1 MFDQFIFKKILKRLD
16 KLKFG
21 SLKIE
26 TPDHKIYEFK
36 GEIEGHAA
44 NIVIKDWSVLGNLMA
59 KGDIGFAED
68 YSAGH
73 WETNDLISL
82 LTVSIQNRPIL
93 DPFFNADYMHRFFY
107 HLSYLFK
114 RNSLQGSRKNIMA
127 HYDLGND
134 FYKLWLD
141 ETMTYSSA
149 LFEDMNNLPD
159 EPLAIAQNRKY
170 NRIIDK
176 LDSTSGSILEI
187 GCGWGGFADQAYTR
201 NKDYQIKGIT
211 LSDEQHLFATQRLKN
226 NASIVLEDYRHQE
239 GKYDHIVSIEM
250 FEAVGEKY
258 WSTYFNKMR
267 GLLREGGKAVV
278 QTITIEDKSFDRYKN
293 DTDFLRTYIFPGGM
307 LPSPSRFNIEVKKAG
322 LQAVKSFEFGQD
334 YAHTL
339 AVWLKNFDGVTHKI
353 KEMGFEDDFIRLWR
367 FYLAGCSAAFKTGY
381 TNVRQV
387 EICHA

>member
-21 SLKIE
+21 SLRVQ
-26 TPDHKIYEFK
+26 TPDNKIYEFQ
-36 GEIEGHAA
+36 GEIPGHAA
-44 NIVIKDWSVLGNLMA
+44 DIVIKDWRVLGNLMA

-68 YSAGH
+68 YSAGY
-73 WETNDLISL
+73 WETSDLISL

-107 HLSYLFK
+107 HLSYFFK
-114 RNSLQGSRKNIMA
+114 RNSVQGSRKNIMA

-149 LFEDMNNLPD
+149 LFQDMTSNPD

-170 NRIIDK
+170 DRIIDK
-176 LDSTSGSILEI
+176 LDSNSGSILEI
-187 GCGWGGFADQAYTR
+187 GCGWGGFADQAITR
-201 NKDYQIKGIT
+201 SKDYQIKGIT
-211 LSDEQHLFATQRLKN
+211 LSDEQHSFATERLKN

-239 GKYDHIVSIEM
+239 GQYDHIVSIEM
-250 FEAVGEKY
+250 FEAVGEQY
-258 WSTYFNKMR
+258 WPTYFSKMKN
-267 GLLREGGKAVV
+267 LLREGGKAVV
-278 QTITIEDKSFDRYKN
+278 QTITIEDQSFDRYRK
-293 DTDFLRTYIFPGGM
+293 DTDFLRTYIFPGGL
-307 LPSPSRFNIEVKKAG
+307 LPSPSRFNKEVKKAG
-322 LQAVKSFEFGQD
+322 LQTVKSFEFGQD

-339 AVWLKNFDGVTHKI
+339 AIWLKNFDGVYDRVKG
-353 KEMGFEDDFIRLWR
+353 MGFEDDFIRLWR